1 MDINF
6 LQSLDF
12 LIQKANKEYST
23 KKWNIVFE
31 LNNELLTANFIN
43 DTNSRNVIFNNL
55 ESDDEVDKIPLM
67 SEKSYRQLRSGN
79 DFMGIEAPLK
89 KLIRYLDTKSSFD
102 IYRLLKSYIDNFEI
116 DPTNLDNFAFNVK
129 NLKSGN
135 FFEFLEIDKSSE
147 LQFVTLVTDKDLQT
161 LTHVSK

>member
-1 MDINF
+1 
-6 LQSLDF
+6 
-12 LIQKANKEYST
+12 
-23 KKWNIVFE
+23 
-31 LNNELLTANFIN
+31 
-43 DTNSRNVIFNNL
+43 
-55 ESDDEVDKIPLM
+55 M

-89 KLIRYLDTKSSFD
+89 KLIRYLGTKSSFD

-116 DPTNLDNFAFNVK
+116 DSTNLDNFAFNVK

-135 FFEFLEIDKSSE
+135 FFKFLEIDKSSE